1 MSRPGPVLTRSSGEA
16 PVSSATEP
24 AVSAPPSRLRAGLAE
39 RGIGLEEELGRGGT
53 SIVYRAT
60 DRKHARPVVVKVLR
74 PEVSA
79 ALGTIRFL
87 REIQFAAVLR
97 HPHILPL
104 YDSGAVDG
112 SLFYVMPYVDGESL
126 RQRLARSG
134 RLPIEEALRIAGEVA
149 GALAHAHAQGI
160 VHRDIKP
167 ENILLEAGHAVVADF
182 GVGLAMTRAARD
194 RASAEESGGEP
205 LTAVGT
211 PAYMSPEQASGDA
224 AVDGRS
230 DIYSLGCVVY
240 EMLTGEPPFTGPTT
254 RATIARR
261 FQGPP
266 VPVRQLRPN
275 VPAAVAAAVEQA
287 LAFEPSERFAT
298 VMDFAQALAAPARR
312 DRLSLGRVARRIAAV
327 TGPLALGA
335 VVLLATQLPHRRIG
349 RTGLNP
355 RRVAVA
361 APSNETGD
369 STLAPLGAMV
379 ASWIT
384 DRLSRSGTVEVVTSA
399 TVVPAQRDAHLAGNG
414 LDDPDRLR
422 TLALETRAGTL
433 VSGSYYR
440 GANGVVEFHM
450 EITDANTGRLLR
462 AIGPVV
468 SRGEP
473 ARTADGLS
481 RSIAAAI
488 DTLMAQARYVSRPPT
503 PGT

>member
-1 MSRPGPVLTRSSGEA
+1 M
-16 PVSSATEP
+16 
-24 AVSAPPSRLRAGLAE
+24 SAPPSRLRAGLAE

-312 DRLSLGRVARRIAAV
+312 DPLSLGRIARRIAAV

-335 VVLLATQLPHRRIG
+335 VVLLATQLPGRRMT
-349 RTGLNP
+349 RPGLNP

-369 STLAPLGAMV
+369 STLSPLGSMV

-384 DRLSRSGTVEVVTSA
+384 DRLSRSSRRQRSGRSRPAPHAGPGNPGRHAGVGLLLSRRERDGGVPHGDHRRELGPAAARHRSRRKPRRAGADGRRAEPVHRRRHRHADGTVSLRRPASTARNVKWFDSAPGHLEVT
-399 TVVPAQRDAHLAGNG
+399 RGGEILA
-414 LDDPDRLR
+414 
-422 TLALETRAGTL
+422 
-433 VSGSYYR
+433 S
-440 GANGVVEFHM
+440 
-450 EITDANTGRLLR
+450 
-462 AIGPVV
+462 
-468 SRGEP
+468 
-473 ARTADGLS
+473 
-481 RSIAAAI
+481 
-488 DTLMAQARYVSRPPT
+488 
-503 PGT
+503 

>member
-1 MSRPGPVLTRSSGEA
+1 MAPVFTRSAGGARVSGA
-16 PVSSATEP
+16 GEP
-24 AVSAPPSRLRAGLAE
+24 AVSGSPPRLRAGLAD
-39 RGIGLEEELGRGGT
+39 RGIDLEEELGRGGT

-97 HPHILPL
+97 HPHLLPL

-112 SLFYVMPYVDGESL
+112 LLFYVMPYIDGESL
-126 RQRLARSG
+126 RQRLTRSG
-134 RLPIEEALRIAGEVA
+134 RLPIDEALRIAAEVA
-149 GALAHAHAQGI
+149 DALAAAHVKGI

-167 ENILLEAGHAVVADF
+167 ENILLEAGHALVADF
-182 GVGLAMTRAARD
+182 GVGLAMTRAAREH
-194 RASAEESGGEP
+194 ASLEPGDGEP

-211 PAYMSPEQASGDA
+211 PAYMSPEQASGEM

-230 DIYSLGCVVY
+230 DLYSLGCVVY

-254 RATIARR
+254 HATIARR

-266 VPVRQLRPN
+266 VPVRQLRPK
-275 VPAAVAAAVEQA
+275 VPAAVAAAVEKA
-287 LAFEPSERFAT
+287 LAIEPSQRYAT
-298 VMDFAQALAAPARR
+298 VKDFAQALAAPARR
-312 DRLSLGRVARRIAAV
+312 DRLSLSRSARRIAGIA
-327 TGPLALGA
+327 GPLALVA
-335 VVLLATQLPHRRIG
+335 VVLLATQLPRRRMAG
-349 RTGLNP
+349 AVLNP
-355 RRVAVA
+355 KRVAVA
-361 APSNETGD
+361 ALSNETGD
-369 STLAPLGAMV
+369 STLSPLGLMV

-384 DRLSRSGTVEVVTSA
+384 DRLSRSGQVAVVTSA
-399 TVVPAQRDAHLAGNG
+399 TVVPAQRDAHLAGGG

-422 TLALETRAGTL
+422 ALALETQAGTL

-440 GANGVVEFHM
+440 GGNGMVEFHM
-450 EITDANTGRLLR
+450 EITDANSGRLLR
-462 AIGPVV
+462 AIGHVV
-468 SRGEP
+468 SGGEP

-481 RSIAAAI
+481 RSIVAAI
-488 DTLMAQARYVSRPPT
+488 DTLVAQPRT